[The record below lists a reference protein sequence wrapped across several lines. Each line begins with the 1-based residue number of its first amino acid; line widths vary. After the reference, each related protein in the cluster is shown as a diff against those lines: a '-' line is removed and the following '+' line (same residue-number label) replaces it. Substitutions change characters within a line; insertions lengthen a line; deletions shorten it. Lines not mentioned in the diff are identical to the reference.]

1 MKKVAVYPGSFD
13 PITLGHLDIIQRGAR
28 VFDQVVVSVLHNSQK
43 RPLFTVQERVQLI
56 REVTMDIGNVE
67 VDHFEGLLVDYIHD
81 RKATNVIRGLR
92 AITDFEYELQ
102 FASMMKKLDSN
113 IETLFMMTNNQ
124 YSFLSS
130 GIVKEVAQY
139 GGDIGDLVPPVVEE
153 ALKKKYTN

>member
-13 PITLGHLDIIQRGAR
+13 PITQGHLDIIQRGAR
-28 VFDQVVVSVLHNSQK
+28 VFDHVVVAVLHNSQK
-43 RPLFTVQERVQLI
+43 KPLFTVEERVHLI
-56 REVTMDIGNVE
+56 REVTQEIGNVE
-67 VDHFEGLLVDYIHD
+67 VDHFEGLLVDYIHN

-102 FASMMKKLDSN
+102 FASMMKKLDVN

-139 GGDIGDLVPPVVEE
+139 GGDVGNLVPAIVEE
-153 ALKKKYTN
+153 ALKQKYMK